1 VSKAIDQQ
9 LQSAFSLHQ
18 AGQLDKAAS
27 VYRQIIKS
35 DPDNSYALQY
45 LGVIEAGLGHFDQA
59 KSLMMRSVLVNPSNI
74 QFIENC
80 ATVLVQVGD
89 YDSALQMSQKGAC
102 AQQSER
108 FASVCERD
116 CGVQTAPIAG
126 IPRAI

>member
-59 KSLMMRSVLVNPSNI
+59 KSLMSAQSWSTLQTFNSSKTARRSW
-74 QFIENC
+74 F
-80 ATVLVQVGD
+80 
-89 YDSALQMSQKGAC
+89 KW
-102 AQQSER
+102 
-108 FASVCERD
+108 
-116 CGVQTAPIAG
+116 
-126 IPRAI
+126 AITILPCK